1 LKGLVFERGL
11 QMKKPGILAAL
22 CLGTSAGFAM
32 ADGDVV
38 EGEKVFERCVSCH
51 SLTENINQYG
61 PNLKG
66 VFGRPVASAEGFV
79 YSNAMKAFAA
89 TGAVWDEAT
98 LDVFLK
104 SPFNFVKGNNMR
116 LVPPVKKDA
125 ERKNQNAFLTA
136 LR

>member
-1 LKGLVFERGL
+1 
-11 QMKKPGILAAL
+11 MKKVGILAAL
-22 CLGTSAGFAM
+22 WLGVSAGFAM

-38 EGEKVFERCVSCH
+38 EGEKVFQRCVSCH
-51 SLTENINQYG
+51 NPTENINQYG

-66 VFGRPVASAEGFV
+66 VVGRPVASVEGFT

-104 SPFNFVKGNNMR
+104 SPFDFAFTKGNNMR
-116 LVPPVKKDA
+116 LVPPVRRDA
-125 ERKNQNAFLTA
+125 ERKNLIAFLKTHM
-136 LR
+136 

>member
-1 LKGLVFERGL
+1 MIKA
-11 QMKKPGILAAL
+11 GILAAL
-22 CLGTSAGFAM
+22 CFGASAGFAM
-32 ADGDVV
+32 ADGDAV
-38 EGEKVFERCVSCH
+38 EGEKVFQRCISCH
-51 SLTENINQYG
+51 SPTENINQYG

-66 VFGRPVASAEGFV
+66 VFGRPVASVEGFV

-98 LDVFLK
+98 LDVFFK

-125 ERKNQNAFLTA
+125 ERKDLIAFLKA
-136 LR
+136 HL